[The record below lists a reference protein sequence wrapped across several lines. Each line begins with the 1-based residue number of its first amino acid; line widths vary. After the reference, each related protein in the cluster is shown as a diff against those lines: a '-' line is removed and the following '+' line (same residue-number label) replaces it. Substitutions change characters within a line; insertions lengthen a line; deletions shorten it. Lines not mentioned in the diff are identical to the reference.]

1 MNPLAMI
8 KNYLNIGIAVVA
20 FGVGFYANNVW
31 HGYKESILKKKIQQQ
46 VDKQDKINI
55 NTIKEL
61 QVKNQVVADA
71 YINVVEKLNELKS
84 KKQVTNVPCKLTPS
98 AISVWNSSIES
109 VPKIATGTVET
120 TTEVATTGGVSI
132 EDVLTNE
139 VENKR
144 RFDLNEAQIDAI
156 IKWEVDTYGK

>member
-31 HGYKESILKKKIQQQ
+31 HGYKESILIKQVQQQ
-46 VDKQDKINI
+46 LVKQDKVNRESI
-55 NTIKEL
+55 TEL
-61 QVKNQVVADA
+61 QITNQELEDS
-71 YINVVEKLNELKS
+71 YQQVEDKLNELKS

-109 VPKIATGTVET
+109 VPK
-120 TTEVATTGGVSI
+120 ATTGTSETTAEVASTGGISI

-144 RFDLNEAQIDAI
+144 RFDLNQAQIDAI
-156 IKWEVDTYGK
+156 IKWNVDTYGK